1 MSVWGTFAFSWT
13 AVIEAAL
20 AGALGLAFW
29 RLLEKM
35 SHLLPMRPTF
45 RRGLRRAFPAAEA
58 VFWFLFACGALRWVF
73 SNSWPFT
80 LGFALLLAVTVL
92 GAFWYGLRDYIAGT
106 VLKMEDA
113 CKPGEYLRTGRT
125 EGRILRIGRLGMHL
139 AGEQG
144 ETVRVPYSLL
154 TGSVFAWS
162 DPDGTRRLSFRVSV
176 PKSRG
181 VGDDARDALLLGLL
195 SSPWVPAG
203 ASPRIDLSGAN
214 DEVYVFQ
221 VTLEGADER
230 RLPDIE
236 RHVRDGL
243 KST

>member
-1 MSVWGTFAFSWT
+1 MSGWGAFSFSWT
-13 AVIEAAL
+13 AVIEVAL

-29 RLLEKM
+29 RLLEKIA
-35 SHLLPMRPTF
+35 HLLPMRPAF

-58 VFWFLFACGALRWVF
+58 VFWFLFACGALRWIF
-73 SNSWPFT
+73 SDSWPFA
-80 LGFALLLAVTVL
+80 LGFALLLTVTVL
-92 GAFWYGLRDYIAGT
+92 GFFWYSLRDYIAGT
-106 VLKMEDA
+106 FLKMEDT
-113 CKPGEYLRTGRT
+113 CRPGEYLRTART
-125 EGRILRIGRLGMHL
+125 AGRILRIGRLGIQL

-154 TGSVFAWS
+154 AGSVSAWS
-162 DPDGTRRLSFRVSV
+162 DPDGSRRLSFRVSV
-176 PKSRG
+176 PKPRG
-181 VGDDARDALLLGLL
+181 MGDDAREALLLGLL

-203 ASPRIDLSGAN
+203 ASPRIDLSGEN